1 MTNPTEKIKEIEEEA
16 KRLSKIKKPS
26 KSDIEYHGRL
36 LTKLQVYKE
45 WEARE
50 AKILEMI
57 DELYDYYKTKLDTKA
72 QIPLIKLQQKL
83 KEMKK

>member
-50 AKILEMI
+50 AKILEM
-57 DELYDYYKTKLDTKA
+57 LKSNKTKEE
-72 QIPLIKLQQKL
+72 IIKEIDKSND
-83 KEMKK
+83 EM